1 MQNFPILRGF
11 GASPRFLVS
20 TSPQYFTH
28 FHVAQK
34 AFSRIT
40 PPRPG
45 KTYLDFTSLSDV
57 DGDIVGVHV
66 DVGQPLLKIAFAL
79 LLLHDERRQG
89 GIVAAILGDG
99 VGATAPD
106 VHGHPVEGVV
116 LQGPRSHAG
125 SHVVVHAHGLP
136 LLHLARL
143 LRAALDELAGIWKK
157 NHTTI
162 FWGDDFAA
170 RCGLGDSTS
179 ITVTEDGQP
188 APPISTIVKLG
199 FIPGGSIHLKLRLEH
214 LG

>member
-1 MQNFPILRGF
+1 M
-11 GASPRFLVS
+11 
-20 TSPQYFTH
+20 
-28 FHVAQK
+28 AQK

-157 NHTTI
+157 ITQRFFGGMTLLP
-162 FWGDDFAA
+162 DVA
-170 RCGLGDSTS
+170 LGTAQASPS
-179 ITVTEDGQP
+179 PKTVNQ
-188 APPISTIVKLG
+188 
-199 FIPGGSIHLKLRLEH
+199 HLQYLL
-214 LG
+214 